1 MSIAAIIPVLNEED
15 VLPSFLKELLSLDF
29 EEIILVD
36 GNSQD
41 QSVEVAQTCLKTLSH
56 PNFHII
62 SGPKGRAVQ
71 MNTGATQATADI
83 LLFVHADTQLPPDAK
98 TVIEQALSSSRV
110 AGGRFDVRFPKDSG
124 YAWMVSRMMNHRSRL
139 SGMCTGD
146 QAIFVRRSVFESMG
160 GFADI
165 PLMEDLE
172 FSRRLKR
179 KGTVVALKDT
189 VTTSFR
195 RWEQQGPLQTILR
208 MWTLRFL
215 YWMGWDPQ
223 RLHQY
228 YHHVR

>member
-1 MSIAAIIPVLNEED
+1 MSIAVIIPILNEEEA
-15 VLPSFLKELLSLDF
+15 LPSFLKGLLRLDL

-41 QSVEVAQTCLKTLSH
+41 RSVEVAQALLETSSQPH
-56 PNFHII
+56 FRII
-62 SGPKGRAVQ
+62 SGPKGRAAQ
-71 MNTGATQATADI
+71 MNAGVTHVTADI
-83 LLFVHADTQLPPDAK
+83 LLFLHADTQLPHNAK
-98 TVIEQALSSSRV
+98 TIIERV
-110 AGGRFDVRFPKDSG
+110 LTDAQNVGGRFDVRFPIDQG
-124 YAWMVSRMMNHRSRL
+124 YAWLISRMMNHRSRL

-172 FSRRLKR
+172 FSRRMKR
-179 KGTVVALKDT
+179 KGAVVALKDT

-195 RWEQQGPLQTILR
+195 RWEQQGPLQTIVR

-215 YWMGWDPQ
+215 YWLGWDPQ

-228 YHHVR
+228 YSHVR